1 MGNYTYTKL
10 GRQYFAEKP
19 RRYILS
25 IPVLIG
31 ILGDEREAL
40 QEAMSFETA
49 QRIKFVRKYGGWY
62 DAKKV
67 SHAVRV
73 ILEKGVEGGDANK
86 LKDLV
91 LKQMA
96 TDRGKDEAWL
106 EKVKR
111 GEEIMVV
118 YEESDVR
125 AIYDPTREWEYSMEK
140 IMGIDEPMVTTQA
153 VLNRPLNGFKV
164 PCAHI
169 EDVMQEAFEN
179 DAVNCV
185 IRQICAK
192 YCFERAEVEAEFDDI
207 AQTIAPER
215 AKGITAI

>member
-1 MGNYTYTKL
+1 
-10 GRQYFAEKP
+10 
-19 RRYILS
+19 
-25 IPVLIG
+25 
-31 ILGDEREAL
+31 
-40 QEAMSFETA
+40 
-49 QRIKFVRKYGGWY
+49 
-62 DAKKV
+62 
-67 SHAVRV
+67 
-73 ILEKGVEGGDANK
+73 
-86 LKDLV
+86 
-91 LKQMA
+91 
-96 TDRGKDEAWL
+96 
-106 EKVKR
+106 
-111 GEEIMVV
+111 MVV

-192 YCFERAEVEAEFDDI
+192 YCFERLEVEAEFDDI

-215 AKGITAI
+215 AEGITAIQIMEWCKRHDFNAYIIWNGALVAKYEAPNKDRHDLEASCLQIVGGHAYFMTNARRWKDARVSTMQPKLP